1 MNKFYCI
8 ECGENEVDD
17 EDDICDECA
26 EAYNDDDEDWIKE
39 IMKNESPL

>member
-1 MNKFYCI
+1 MDKFKCV

-26 EAYNDDDEDWIKE
+26 LDYGEEDEE
-39 IMKNESPL
+39 